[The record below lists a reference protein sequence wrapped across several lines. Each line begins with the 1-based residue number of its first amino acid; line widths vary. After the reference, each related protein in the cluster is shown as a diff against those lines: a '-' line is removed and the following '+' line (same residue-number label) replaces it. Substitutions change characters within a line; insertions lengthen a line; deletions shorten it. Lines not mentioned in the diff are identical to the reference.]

1 MLYEVLPMSGGK
13 GSGVERLA
21 DMLGVPRSR
30 VAAMGDYENDR
41 EMLNWAGFAVVPVNA
56 PPEIQKFADLTTQA
70 DNTAGAVAEAI
81 DYLIEH
87 KQSIF

>member
-1 MLYEVLPMSGGK
+1 MRCCPCRAVKAAVLK
-13 GSGVERLA
+13 RLA

-30 VAAMGDYENDR
+30 VVAMGDYENDR

-56 PPEIQKFADLTTQA
+56 PPEIQKIADLTTQA

>member
-1 MLYEVLPMSGGK
+1 MLYEVLPASGGK
-13 GSGVERLA
+13 GSGVARLA

-30 VAAMGDYENDR
+30 VVAMGDYENDR
-41 EMLNWAGFAVVPVNA
+41 EMLNWAGFAVVPVNT
-56 PPEIQKFADLTTQA
+56 PPEIQQLADLTTQA

-81 DYLIEH
+81 DYIIEH

>member
-1 MLYEVLPMSGGK
+1 MLYEVLPASGGK

-21 DMLGVPRSR
+21 DMLGIPKRR

-41 EMLNWAGFAVVPVNA
+41 EMLSWAGFAAVPVNA
-56 PPEIQKFADLTTQA
+56 PSEIQQIADLTTQA

-81 DYLIEH
+81 DYIIEH